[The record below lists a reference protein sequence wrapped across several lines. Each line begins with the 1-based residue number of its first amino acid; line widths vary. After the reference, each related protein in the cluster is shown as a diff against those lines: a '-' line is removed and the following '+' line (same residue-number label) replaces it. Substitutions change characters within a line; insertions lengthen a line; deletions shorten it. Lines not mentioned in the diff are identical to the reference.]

1 MLNTLFISLQVRND
15 IRNNWKT
22 ITDDELKPYKE
33 MAKKGREE
41 NSELR
46 AKGLLIEKEKEKERT
61 KNKKQMVWACLYL
74 CLS

>member
-1 MLNTLFISLQVRND
+1 M
-15 IRNNWKT
+15 
-22 ITDDELKPYKE
+22 TDDELKPYKE

-46 AKGLLIEKEKEKERT
+46 AKGLLIEKEKEKEKERT